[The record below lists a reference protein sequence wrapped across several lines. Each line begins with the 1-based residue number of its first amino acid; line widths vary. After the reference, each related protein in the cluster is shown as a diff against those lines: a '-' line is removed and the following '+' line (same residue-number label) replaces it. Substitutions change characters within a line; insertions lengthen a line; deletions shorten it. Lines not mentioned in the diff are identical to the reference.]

1 MAKSNEP
8 IWWSLFAAGGMVA
21 ALFLPITAIL
31 TGFAVPAGM
40 ISEQGLFNLIHHP
53 LTRLYL
59 FLIIFLPLF
68 NGAHRTQLTHVDK
81 RFRSVRPALAILL
94 YGGAIVGTVLA
105 AIFLIRL

>member
-21 ALFLPITAIL
+21 ALFLPITVIL
-31 TGFAVPAGM
+31 TGIAIPAGW
-40 ISEQGLFNLIHHP
+40 ISEQGLLSLLHHP

-59 FLIIFLPLF
+59 FVIIFLSLF
-68 NGAHRTQLTHVDK
+68 HGGHRTLLTLVDLG
-81 RFRSVRPALAILL
+81 FRSIRPALAVLF

-105 AIFLIRL
+105 AVFLIRL